1 MRSIFTTF
9 LFFCFSAAYTQI
21 VITDDDMPS
30 ANDTLRYSDTVFDS
44 LTTVQLQI
52 AGANTT
58 WDFTHL
64 RPIRQGIKD
73 FKRAIFT
80 PYAFF
85 FLGFN
90 QYGVKEFESIGIDP
104 VKLEDVYQF
113 FRRNRNDF
121 RVEGIGVKLRG
132 VPLPA
137 YYTDEDELYQFPLA
151 FGNQT
156 NTTFAFKV
164 GLEQFGASYESIGT
178 RKNDVDGWGQ
188 IATPFGIFD
197 CIRVVSTIES
207 IDSVKVSG
215 FSVGLPN
222 VRKEYKWL
230 TKRGRVPVME
240 ISGAQ
245 VGERFVPILVRYR
258 DIYRNPSTFL
268 ESLAPTADFVANNL
282 TPSTQDAVKFTSNS
296 SEFAVHAWQ
305 FNPITVSFVNGTS
318 NNSRDPEVVFNATGS
333 YDVTLEV
340 TNPVGSSDTTKLR
353 YINVSEIIS
362 SVKNLETFGIHI
374 FPNPMNQA
382 LTVSYELNAP
392 MMVQIEIFDAQGK
405 WVRTLE
411 QEATQMAGKHQ
422 RQYALAPNTQQNGLF
437 WLRLKFGK
445 DILWR
450 QIIVVE

>member
-1 MRSIFTTF
+1 MRSIFTTL
-9 LFFCFSAAYTQI
+9 LFFCFSVAYTQI
-21 VITDDDMPS
+21 VITDDDMPA

-44 LTTVQLQI
+44 LTTIQIQI
-52 AGANTT
+52 AGANAN

-104 VKLEDVYQF
+104 IKLEDVYQF

-121 RVEGIGVKLRG
+121 RVEGIGAKFRG

-156 NTTFAFKV
+156 NTTFAFKL
-164 GLEQFGASYESIGT
+164 GLEQFGAAYESIGT
-178 RKNDVDGWGQ
+178 RKNDVDAWGR
-188 IATPFGIFD
+188 ITTPFGTFD

-215 FSVGLPN
+215 FSVGVPN

-230 TKRGRVPVME
+230 TKRGKMPVME

-245 VGERFVPILVRYR
+245 VGQRFVPILVRYR
-258 DIYRNPSTFL
+258 DIYRAPSNFL
-268 ESLAPTADFVANNL
+268 EQLAPKVDFVANNL
-282 TPSTQDAVKFTSNS
+282 TPSTQDTVKFTSSS
-296 SEFAVHAWQ
+296 SEFALHAWQ
-305 FNPITVSFVNGTS
+305 FNPPTVTFVNETG
-318 NNSRDPEVVFNATGS
+318 NNSRNPEVVFNVRGS

-340 TNPVGSSDTTKLR
+340 TNPVGSADTTRLR
-353 YINVSEIIS
+353 YINVSEVLS
-362 SVKNLETFGIHI
+362 SIKHLETFGIHI
-374 FPNPMNQA
+374 FPNPVNQA
-382 LTVSYELNAP
+382 LTLTYELNAP
-392 MMVQIEIFDAQGK
+392 TTVQIALFDAQGR
-405 WVRTLE
+405 WVSTLE
-411 QEATQMAGKHQ
+411 QATQMAGRHQ
-422 RQYALAPNTQQNGLF
+422 VQYALAPDKQQNGLF
-437 WLRLKFGK
+437 WLKLQFGK